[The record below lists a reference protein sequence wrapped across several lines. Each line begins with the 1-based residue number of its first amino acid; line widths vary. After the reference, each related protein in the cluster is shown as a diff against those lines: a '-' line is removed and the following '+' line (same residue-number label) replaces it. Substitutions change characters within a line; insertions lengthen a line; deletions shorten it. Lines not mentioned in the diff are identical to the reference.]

1 MQWNKCRRFENNS
14 KTNVGVVSAAH
25 SIFFYRLYNLPHFS
39 RFFKPFSGNMLKK
52 LMIFL
57 CQPPVQPSTPFIS
70 RIVQLFSSD
79 NTTLLCLCSGES
91 FYQALPDRPL
101 PCRARTEPSSPG
113 TRNQDRNG
121 RSGWSGSFFAED
133 LERDGDGGSRWTTT
147 STIFKSEFTSKS
159 RT

>member
-1 MQWNKCRRFENNS
+1 MQWNQCRRLENNT
-14 KTNVGVVSAAH
+14 KTSGSELWRPY

-57 CQPPVQPSTPFIS
+57 CQPPMPPSTPFIS

-113 TRNQDRNG
+113 TSSQDWNG
-121 RSGWSGSFFAED
+121 RSGWPGSFFAED

>member
-1 MQWNKCRRFENNS
+1 MQWNKCRRFEN
-14 KTNVGVVSAAH
+14 KTKTSGSELRRPY

-79 NTTLLCLCSGES
+79 NTILLCLCSGES

-113 TRNQDRNG
+113 TSSQDRNG

-147 STIFKSEFTSKS
+147 STMFKSEFTSKS